1 MNEINQT
8 DKLRRKRNRARKAA
22 FYRFTTGIR
31 QLVIISPR
39 KNIFVL
45 AYLLLAVLVWGN
57 RDKLLFGF
65 SNKYSLFSV
74 LTIAVDW
81 LVALLLLF
89 GLLCLI
95 SAIGT
100 PRKAQKIGDR
110 LIGAGVKNYAGEPPL
125 LLAKY
130 KHPKNPN
137 LTIWEFDENETPLSA
152 WEDKKDNIK
161 GALID
166 EITHIKR
173 SKNGRRMIVQTVS
186 PRSMLP
192 SIMHWQ
198 DSYLSNESFVLVLG
212 QSLTERATVNLAKI
226 PHILLGGSS
235 GSGKSVLLKLLLMQC
250 VKKGAAILVA
260 DMKGGVDFSRVWHEK
275 CRMCFN
281 ESDLLD
287 LLTSLTDELQRRK
300 AAFREA
306 DCANI
311 DEYNAATKANLKRMI
326 FACDEIAE
334 VLDKTGF
341 SKERKELIS
350 QIESHLSTIA
360 RQGRAF
366 GLHLILATQRPSADI
381 LSGQI
386 RSNIDC
392 RICGRADN
400 ILSQIILDSTEAA
413 TQIPKD
419 AQGRFITNTGVIFQ
433 SYLFNDSEVFSG
445 GQEQSGGVPNGE
457 SQETGNINP

>member
-1 MNEINQT
+1 MNEINQN
-8 DKLRRKRNRARKAA
+8 DKIRRERNRARKAA
-22 FYRFTTGIR
+22 LLRFTTGIR
-31 QLVIISPR
+31 QLVVINR
-39 KNIFVL
+39 WKNVL
-45 AYLLLAVLVWGN
+45 IAAYLLIAAFAWGN
-57 RDKLLFGF
+57 RDKLLFGL
-65 SNKYSLFSV
+65 SNKFSLYSV

-81 LVALLLLF
+81 LVALLLPL

-100 PRKAQKIGDR
+100 PRKAQKMGDR
-110 LIGAGVKNYAGEPPL
+110 LIGAGVINHAHEPPL

-137 LTIWEFDENETPLSA
+137 LTIWEFDENETPLSV
-152 WEDKKDNIK
+152 WENQKEKIK

-173 SKNGRRMIVQTVS
+173 SKNGRRIIVQTVS
-186 PRSMLP
+186 PRSTLP

-212 QSLTERATVNLAKI
+212 QSLTERETVNLAKI

-235 GSGKSVLLKLLLMQC
+235 GSGKSVLLKLLLMQG
-250 VKKGAAILVA
+250 VKKGAEVCIA
-260 DMKGGVDFSRVWHEK
+260 DFKGGVDFSAAWHDK
-275 CRMCFN
+275 CRMCFD
-281 ESDLLD
+281 ESDLFD

-300 AAFREA
+300 TVFRETGHT
-306 DCANI
+306 NI
-311 DEYNAATKANLKRMI
+311 DEYNAATNTNLKRMI

-334 VLDKTGF
+334 VLDKTGL

-433 SYLFNDSEVFSG
+433 SYLFDDGEVFSG
-445 GQEQSGGVPNGE
+445 GHKQSGGVPNGE
-457 SQETGNINP
+457 SKKAGNNNP